1 MKVVVFVVALFVTVL
16 VPAVA
21 LYRVFRARRAFGTPA
36 EQATFDVLHQANEA
50 APPLRAGLTRAAAGR
65 AIKGVRSLL
74 GSRAVALTD
83 EADLLAWDGFGD
95 HHAAQAA
102 ALAAAVVS
110 SGRPRVVTAEDLS
123 CVDPYCPIRAAVI
136 VPIVVGE
143 DVVGTL
149 GAYGSEARAGLI
161 RAAGEVARFVSTQV
175 ELAELDVSRARLAEA
190 EVRALRAQ
198 ISPHFIFNALTAIAS
213 FVRSDP
219 ERARDLLLEFAD
231 FTRYSFRRHG
241 QFTTL
246 AEELRSIDKYLVLER
261 ARFGERLQVTL
272 QVAPEV
278 LPVAVPVFV
287 LQPLVENA
295 VRHGLEK
302 KPGRG
307 HISILAEDLGP
318 ECRITVEDDGVGMDP
333 QLVRSSLAGR
343 SHGIGLANVDER
355 LRTVFGA
362 DFGLVVET
370 APGAGTK
377 VSLRVP
383 KYRTGVRAS

>member
-1 MKVVVFVVALFVTVL
+1 VKAIVLVVALFVTVL

-21 LYRVFRARRAFGTPA
+21 LYRTFRARRAFGTPA
-36 EQATFDVLHQANEA
+36 DQATFDVLHKANET
-50 APPLRAGLTRAAAGR
+50 APPFRAGLTRAAAGR
-65 AIKGVRSLL
+65 AVKGVHSLL
-74 GSRAVALTD
+74 GTPAVAITD
-83 EADLLAWDGFGD
+83 ETELLAWDGVAD
-95 HHAAQAA
+95 HHSEQAA
-102 ALAAAVVS
+102 GLAAAVMAD
-110 SGRPRVVTAEDLS
+110 GRPRVVKADLLPCRDAN
-123 CVDPYCPIRAAVI
+123 CVIRAAVI

-149 GAYGSEARAGLI
+149 GAYGSDARPGLI
-161 RAAGEVARFVSTQV
+161 RAAGEVARWVSTQV

-219 ERARDLLLEFAD
+219 ERARELLLEFAD

-246 AEELRSIDKYLVLER
+246 AEELRSIDKYLALER

-272 QVAPEV
+272 QIAPEV
-278 LPVAVPVFV
+278 LPVSVPVFV

-307 HISILAEDLGP
+307 HISIVAEDAGP
-318 ECRITVEDDGVGMDP
+318 ECHISVEDDGVGMDP
-333 QLVRSSLAGR
+333 QQVRSSLAGR
-343 SHGIGLANVDER
+343 DSGIGLANVDER

-370 APGAGTK
+370 ALGAGTK

-383 KYRTGVRAS
+383 KYRSGVRAS